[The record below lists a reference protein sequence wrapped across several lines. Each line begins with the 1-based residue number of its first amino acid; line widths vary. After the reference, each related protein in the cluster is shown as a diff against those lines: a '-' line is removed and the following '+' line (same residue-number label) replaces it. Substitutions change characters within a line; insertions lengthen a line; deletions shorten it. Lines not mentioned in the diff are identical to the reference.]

1 MDEIKSFEDLDIDHE
16 YNSNRNF
23 VYADFFNKILPHCNT
38 YSRFGGVFSGEKF
51 VQCAQGLQDFIKE
64 NNGTM
69 KLAIIPVFDEKD
81 KEVFSESSREQ
92 IITEKWKIEL
102 DQIKDQLK
110 QDHIKALA
118 WMIVTGKLEIKL
130 ILPQDENGIPLTR
143 EQLKKEE
150 FLVDEVG
157 IFTNKHGEALSFHGH
172 IDAKKDESDVIR
184 ITTSRQGVSREEK
197 QLDIDYNKFGKFWD
211 NDTYEIGNITC
222 QIQPLT
228 TELIDYFRES
238 APEKPPESLFVPPTL
253 RDYQDEAIQKWQENG
268 NRGIFEMATGTGKT
282 FTAIGCIDKL
292 RKEHKKLFVVIAAPY
307 INLVD
312 QWQGELKKWNIPS
325 IKLEE
330 GWTGILRGE
339 IRSINRTEESQLT
352 VVICTHHKF
361 STDELIKN
369 IQKCEAK
376 TLLIVDEAH
385 HVGAG
390 NTLDDVEKLVA
401 ENKDIEVIISNLE
414 QITQG
419 ARKGLSEKYDY
430 RLALS
435 ATIERHFDPEGTN
448 YIREYFSGT
457 KIDSEGKPLSTVI
470 NFDLKRA
477 INECSN
483 CKESKEKCCCG
494 DFKGYLCG
502 YYYHPYFVELTA
514 EEFDEYKMYTHRAM
528 PFLNSHD
535 KAKKAIGQNILIRRS
550 KIIRDAVQKMPV
562 FIEIMKSFSKIR
574 HLLVFY
580 SENQYD
586 EVDEILKNSQETL
599 GYSRP
604 VFKKITHDSPKD
616 KRKRKKYLRDFAN
629 EDYHMILANKVLD
642 EGMDVPEA
650 KSCIILASTGNPT
663 QFIQRRGRVLRHY
676 DNQYL
681 DGTKKIHADIYD
693 VLVRPNLEGFDD
705 PEAHKLEIG
714 MIRSQLQRI
723 TEMADLAINNEELN
737 DEEKGKIKEF
747 KNNLPEDVFEKIQ
760 EE

>member
-339 IRSINRTEESQLT
+339 IRSIN
-352 VVICTHHKF
+352 
-361 STDELIKN
+361 
-369 IQKCEAK
+369 
-376 TLLIVDEAH
+376 
-385 HVGAG
+385 
-390 NTLDDVEKLVA
+390 
-401 ENKDIEVIISNLE
+401 
-414 QITQG
+414 
-419 ARKGLSEKYDY
+419 
-430 RLALS
+430 
-435 ATIERHFDPEGTN
+435 
-448 YIREYFSGT
+448 
-457 KIDSEGKPLSTVI
+457 
-470 NFDLKRA
+470 
-477 INECSN
+477 
-483 CKESKEKCCCG
+483 
-494 DFKGYLCG
+494 
-502 YYYHPYFVELTA
+502 
-514 EEFDEYKMYTHRAM
+514 
-528 PFLNSHD
+528 
-535 KAKKAIGQNILIRRS
+535 
-550 KIIRDAVQKMPV
+550 
-562 FIEIMKSFSKIR
+562 
-574 HLLVFY
+574 
-580 SENQYD
+580 
-586 EVDEILKNSQETL
+586 
-599 GYSRP
+599 
-604 VFKKITHDSPKD
+604 
-616 KRKRKKYLRDFAN
+616 
-629 EDYHMILANKVLD
+629 
-642 EGMDVPEA
+642 
-650 KSCIILASTGNPT
+650 
-663 QFIQRRGRVLRHY
+663 
-676 DNQYL
+676 
-681 DGTKKIHADIYD
+681 
-693 VLVRPNLEGFDD
+693 
-705 PEAHKLEIG
+705 
-714 MIRSQLQRI
+714 
-723 TEMADLAINNEELN
+723 
-737 DEEKGKIKEF
+737 
-747 KNNLPEDVFEKIQ
+747 
-760 EE
+760 